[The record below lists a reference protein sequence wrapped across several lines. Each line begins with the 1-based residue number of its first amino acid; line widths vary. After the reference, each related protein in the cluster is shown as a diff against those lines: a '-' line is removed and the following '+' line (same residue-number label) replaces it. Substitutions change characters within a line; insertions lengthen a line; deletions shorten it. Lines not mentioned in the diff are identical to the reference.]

1 MNEKTIFEEI
11 GGFDAILAAVDI
23 FYSKVMQDKLLA
35 PFFEHLDMDS
45 QGNKM
50 VSFMA
55 WAFGGPEEYKGRDLR
70 IAHQGLVKNMGLTDQ
85 HFDAVATH
93 LKSTLEELDVSNALI
108 QRVLDLVGST
118 RDEVLNK

>member
-1 MNEKTIFEEI
+1 MTEKTIFEEI

-23 FYSKVMQDKLLA
+23 FYSKVMKDELLA
-35 PFFEHLDMDS
+35 RFFEHLDMDS

-55 WAFGGPEEYKGRDLR
+55 WAFGGPDEYKGRDLR
-70 IAHQGLVKNMGLTDQ
+70 IAHQGLVKNMGLNDQ

-93 LKSTLEELDVSNALI
+93 LKSTLEELDVGNALI
-108 QRVLDLVGST
+108 TRVLELVGST
-118 RDEVLNK
+118 RNDVLDR